1 MTPKHT
7 TAIYVKINSDVKI
20 VEDDDFNRF
29 LTTIREKIAKA
40 LTIDIEEVQ
49 IEKLIQEEP
58 LWTNPDL
65 DAAVAEA

>member
-40 LTIDIEEVQ
+40 LTIDIEEAQ

-65 DAAVAEA
+65 DASVAEA